1 MMFLINREQIQMHR
15 KIWLVLIISLVLL
28 STCEKRQVPL
38 LKIEHHYVPVE
49 AFFQII
55 PARDLPLYSHDQ
67 LQSLVNDFACDQLM
81 LYDAYRQNYHK
92 KPDVEQAVHAFRQ
105 NYLLEY
111 YQKRFIVDSLITEK
125 DLVRRYRSFSKDYQA
140 YHPYRDVRPTLYK
153 EALSA
158 KRTLIA
164 EKVVEL
170 YNNVKTRSMLHI
182 IKPTFDNFVA
192 LYNDNY
198 QRLNKNN
205 SGEISPIEVLASFT
219 FDSVLAQIKGKSYDQ
234 SWLMQVIKERQINVP
249 TGMLN
254 VATFKNIFEN
264 LILDE
269 IIIKNAQA
277 AGLRREPEYRQTVKR
292 FQDDMTLQLYQKDKI
307 NVKIINSE
315 DSLRAYYEK
324 RKNSRYMAP
333 ARAEVRVIFL
343 NDSLKARQVLK
354 EALRGENFDLLYRNF
369 NTRTQPSKGYLGFIT
384 SDDYGAIGKAALT
397 SRPNRIYPEI
407 VPSGHDYA
415 VVRILRF
422 KDAQPLDYSS
432 IKPRVATDYGEE
444 QFQAL
449 RQKLMNELK
458 KKYHLTVY
466 FDNLFKS
473 SKRDEVSN

>member
-1 MMFLINREQIQMHR
+1 MFRR
-15 KIWLVLIISLVLL
+15 FWLVLIIPLVLL

-38 LKIEHHYVPVE
+38 LKIEHQYVPVE
-49 AFFQII
+49 AFYQII
-55 PARDLPLYSHDQ
+55 PARDLPLYSHDH

-81 LYDAYRQNYHK
+81 LYDAYRQKFHK
-92 KPDVEQAVHAFRQ
+92 KPEVEQAVNAFRQ

-125 DLVRRYRSFSKDYQA
+125 DLIRRYRSFSKEYQV

-158 KRTLIA
+158 KRLLIA

-170 YNNVKTRSMLHI
+170 YNNVKTRSMLHFF
-182 IKPTFDNFVA
+182 KPTFEHFVA
-192 LYNDNY
+192 LYNENY
-198 QRLNKNN
+198 QRVNKSN
-205 SGEISPIEVLASFT
+205 SGEISPLDVLATFT
-219 FDSVLAQIKGKSYDQ
+219 FDSFLAQIKGKSYNQ
-234 SWLMQVIKERQINVP
+234 RWLMKAIKERQINVP

-254 VATFKNIFEN
+254 VATFKNVFEN

-277 AGLRREPEYRQTVKR
+277 AGLQREPEYRQTVKK
-292 FQDDMTLQLYQKDKI
+292 FQDDMTLQLYQKEKI
-307 NVKIINSE
+307 SAKIINSE

-324 RKNSRYMAP
+324 QKNSRYMAP
-333 ARAEVRVIFL
+333 ARAEVRAIFL

-354 EALRGENFDLLYRNF
+354 KALRGENFDLLYRNF
-369 NTRTQPSKGYLGFIT
+369 NTRTQPPKGHLGFIT
-384 SDDYGAIGKAALT
+384 ADDYGAIGKAALK
-397 SRPNRIYPEI
+397 SGPNRIYPEI

-415 VVRILRF
+415 VVRTLRF
-422 KDAQPLDYSS
+422 KDTQPLDYSS

-449 RQKLMNELK
+449 RQKLFNGLK

-473 SKRDEVSN
+473 SKRNEVSN